1 MMFYIK
7 KYNKDG
13 QKIEKIEF
21 EDILEAFA
29 GMDQSNHSE
38 DVKKAKMV
46 DQDGKIFSRYY
57 EFE

>member
-7 KYNKDG
+7 KYNASGK
-13 QKIEKIEF
+13 KIEKTSY

-29 GMDQSNHSE
+29 AMSEFNHSDE
-38 DVKKAKMV
+38 VKKAKMV
-46 DQDGKIFSRYY
+46 DSDGKVFSRYY

>member
-13 QKIEKIEF
+13 KKIEKIVF
-21 EDILEAFA
+21 EDILEAFVA
-29 GMDQSNHSE
+29 MNHTNHSD

-46 DQDGKIFSRYY
+46 DADGKVFSRYY